1 MAESLNEKNILAWDV
16 YNWSGALK
24 YWESILK
31 PSQPLECL
39 ELGANK
45 GGLSLWLASKGH
57 HVICN
62 DIRPVSDE
70 VIQYHKQFNYS
81 GKIDYESFDAV
92 SIPYQNKFDIIIL
105 KSVLGGVGRDGK
117 NERIEL
123 AIQEIYKAL
132 KPGGLF
138 LFAENLKATKF
149 HSFFRKNF
157 VHWAKDWNYMEKT
170 QFEKYMKPFSEL
182 NIKTAGFLGAFG
194 FNETSKTILGKI
206 DTGLFNGLPGGC
218 HYIIYGYAKK

>member
-1 MAESLNEKNILAWDV
+1 MALNLTKKNILAWDV

-45 GGLSLWLASKGH
+45 GGLSLWLASKEH

-62 DIRPVSDE
+62 DIRPVNDE
-70 VIQYHKQFNYS
+70 VVQYHKQFNYT
-81 GKIDYESFDAV
+81 GKITYESFDAV
-92 SIPYQNKFDIIIL
+92 NIPYENKFDVIIL
-105 KSVLGGVGRDGK
+105 KSVLGGVGREGK
-117 NERIEL
+117 DERIEMT
-123 AIQEIYKAL
+123 IKEIHKAL

-157 VHWAKDWNYMEKT
+157 VHWAKDWNYMKKT
-170 QFEKYMKPFSEL
+170 QFEKYMEIFSEL
-182 NIKTAGFLGAFG
+182 SIKTTGFLGAFG
-194 FNETSKTILGKI
+194 FNERSKKFLGKI
-206 DTGLFNGLPGGC
+206 DSVVFNRLPASC
-218 HYIIYGYAKK
+218 HYIVYGYAKK

>member
-1 MAESLNEKNILAWDV
+1 MAESLSEKNILAWDV

-31 PSQPLECL
+31 STQSLNCL

-57 HVICN
+57 NVICN
-62 DIRPVSDE
+62 DIRPVNDE
-70 VIQYHKQFNYS
+70 VIQYHKQFDYP

-92 SIPYQNKFDIIIL
+92 NIPYENKFDIIIL
-105 KSVLGGVGRDGK
+105 KSVLGGVGREGK
-117 NERIEL
+117 DERIEM
-123 AIQEIYKAL
+123 AIKEIHKAL

-138 LFAENLKATKF
+138 LFAENLMATKF

-157 VHWAKDWNYMEKT
+157 VHWAKDWNYMKKKQFENYLKIFTESKT
-170 QFEKYMKPFSEL
+170 QTS
-182 NIKTAGFLGAFG
+182 GFLGAFG
-194 FNETSKTILGKI
+194 FNEGSKTFLGKI
-206 DTGLFNGLPGGC
+206 DSVLLNKLPGKH
-218 HYIIYGYAKK
+218 HYIIYGHAKK